1 MATILSL
8 FSRRGSANSPSDA
21 MAISSAEGD
30 PSKLR
35 DKDSVYANDLAAFG
49 SLGESKQSIE
59 STIGTVHQGLIGIQA
74 LVEQILVLRVDLAK
88 SFEEHR
94 KLALTNSAIRQERDQ
109 FQQQLAE
116 KSEQYKVT
124 YAALVPLQAEA
135 EEVRRKYEL
144 TRTGLEALE
153 HRHHLLGVAKRETED
168 QLDRYVS
175 QLAVANEESE
185 SLQIQV
191 SSLQETVG
199 NYTLKIADLT
209 AKYNDAN
216 GKILL
221 FSNQCDAL
229 DNSLQKKSDEI
240 IAANEKYDLIY
251 QEKQSAVLYSQQ
263 KEQEAT
269 HARTEMT
276 RLFEEGQ
283 HDKKNRDSTINQ
295 LKSELDNAGSRLR
308 TLEEVNGE
316 AAAEN
321 ERLALQVRHLDD
333 LAKQSNIKAGRLEAS
348 IGRLNAKL
356 ETTIEAK
363 VQTEQSRATITARLE
378 AMTQLLEEREAGIKE
393 RDDQVARLVSQ
404 SEQERDSAQDTI
416 ESLGLK
422 VFELEKELTAQ
433 RNQTAFLASQLEAAQ
448 RNSAQSMTR

>member
-8 FSRRGSANSPSDA
+8 FSRRRSGNAVFDSKANSST
-21 MAISSAEGD
+21 EGGKF
-30 PSKLR
+30 KLLNQA
-35 DKDSVYANDLAAFG
+35 SLHAQDLAAFG
-49 SLGESKQSIE
+49 NLGESKQSIE
-59 STIGTVHQGLIGIQA
+59 AAIGTVHQGLIGVQA
-74 LVEQILVLRVDLAK
+74 LVEQVLVLRVDLAK

-94 KLALTNSAIRQERDQ
+94 TLALTNSAIRQERDQ

-124 YAALVPLQAEA
+124 YAALIPLQSES
-135 EEVRRKYEL
+135 EELRRNYEL

-175 QLAVANEESE
+175 QFAVANEEADNLRVE
-185 SLQIQV
+185 V
-191 SSLQETVG
+191 SSLEETVE
-199 NYTLKIADLT
+199 NYSLKIADLS
-209 AKYNDAN
+209 AKCNDAN
-216 GKILL
+216 SQIIFLT
-221 FSNQCDAL
+221 NQCEAL
-229 DNSLQKKSDEI
+229 DITLQKKSDEI

-269 HARTEMT
+269 HARTEMA

-283 HDKKNRDSTINQ
+283 HDKKVRDSAINK
-295 LKSELDNAGSRLR
+295 LKSELDNARAKLR
-308 TLEEVNGE
+308 MLDEVNFE
-316 AAAEN
+316 VAAEN
-321 ERLALQVRHLDD
+321 ERLALQIRRLDD
-333 LAKQSNIKAGRLEAS
+333 LAKQSNTKVGRLEAS
-348 IGRLNAKL
+348 VGRLNAKL

-363 VQTEQSRATITARLE
+363 IQTEQSRATITARLE
-378 AMTQLLEEREAGIKE
+378 AMTQLLEEREACIKE
-393 RDDQVARLVSQ
+393 RDEQVARLVSQ
-404 SEQERDSAQDTI
+404 VEQERDSSQDTI

-448 RNSAQSMTR
+448 RNATVRKA

>member
-8 FSRRGSANSPSDA
+8 FSRRGSVNSPSDA

-49 SLGESKQSIE
+49 SLGESKQAIE

-116 KSEQYKVT
+116 KSEQCKVT
-124 YAALVPLQAEA
+124 HAALVPLQAEV
-135 EEVRRKYEL
+135 EDVRRKYEL

-168 QLDRYVS
+168 QVDRYVS
-175 QLAVANEESE
+175 QFAVANEDADNLRLE
-185 SLQIQV
+185 V
-191 SSLQETVG
+191 ASLQETVE
-199 NYTLKIADLT
+199 NYSLKIADLA
-209 AKYNDAN
+209 AKCNDAN
-216 GKILL
+216 SQIIFLT
-221 FSNQCDAL
+221 NQCEAL
-229 DNSLQKKSDEI
+229 DNTLQKKSDEI

-251 QEKQSAVLYSQQ
+251 QEKESAVLYSQQ

-283 HDKKNRDSTINQ
+283 HDKKNRDSAINK
-295 LKSELDNAGSRLR
+295 LKSELDNARAKLR
-308 TLEEVNGE
+308 MLDEVNFE
-316 AAAEN
+316 VAAEN
-321 ERLALQVRHLDD
+321 ERLALQIRRLDD
-333 LAKQSNIKAGRLEAS
+333 LAKQSNTKVGRLEAS
-348 IGRLNAKL
+348 VGRLNAKL

-404 SEQERDSAQDTI
+404 AEQERDSAQDTI

-448 RNSAQSMTR
+448 RSVTVRKA

>member
-8 FSRRGSANSPSDA
+8 FSRRRSENPHSASASNPAEEGGKFKLLNDA
-21 MAISSAEGD
+21 
-30 PSKLR
+30 
-35 DKDSVYANDLAAFG
+35 SVHAQDLAAFG
-49 SLGESKQSIE
+49 RLGESKQSID
-59 STIGTVHQGLIGIQA
+59 SAISTVHQGLIGIQT
-74 LVEQILVLRVDLAK
+74 LVEQVVVLRADLAK

-94 KLALTNSAIRQERDQ
+94 KIALANSAIRQERDQ
-109 FQQQLAE
+109 FQQQLTE
-116 KSEQYKVT
+116 KSEHYKVAH
-124 YAALVPLQAEA
+124 AALAPLQTEA
-135 EEVRRKYEL
+135 EEVRRNYEL

-175 QLAVANEESE
+175 QLAVANEEADNLRIE
-185 SLQIQV
+185 V
-191 SSLQETVG
+191 SSLQETIE
-199 NYTLKIADLT
+199 NSSLKIADLT
-209 AKYNDAN
+209 AKCNDSN
-216 GKILL
+216 SQIIFLT
-221 FSNQCDAL
+221 NQCEAL
-229 DNSLQKKSDEI
+229 DNTVQKKSDEI

-251 QEKQSAVLYSQQ
+251 QEKQSAVLYSHQ

-283 HDKKNRDSTINQ
+283 NDKKIRDAAINK
-295 LKSELDNAGSRLR
+295 LKSELDNARAKLR
-308 TLEEVNGE
+308 MLDEVNFE
-316 AAAEN
+316 VAAEN
-321 ERLALQVRHLDD
+321 ERLTLQIRRLDD
-333 LAKQSNIKAGRLEAS
+333 LAKQSNTKAGRLEAS
-348 IGRLNAKL
+348 VGRLNAKL

-393 RDDQVARLVSQ
+393 RDEQVARLTSQ
-404 SEQERDSAQDTI
+404 AEQERDSSQDAI

-433 RNQTAFLASQLEAAQ
+433 RNQTAFYASQLDAAQ
-448 RNSAQSMTR
+448 RSVTVRKA